1 MEHVIAALLTCIA
14 QFATTAAENA
24 NENAAQPVLVEED
37 AYELLLLAQHLHLLY
52 ATIHATR
59 TAQLAALDNLEA
71 QCFNKL
77 STYARD
83 YMEEVYDTMRLFR
96 NCEL

>member
-1 MEHVIAALLTCIA
+1 
-14 QFATTAAENA
+14 
-24 NENAAQPVLVEED
+24 
-37 AYELLLLAQHLHLLY
+37 LLY